1 MTSVRAPTFFVLG
14 AAKCGTTSLYANFAA
29 HPDVFM
35 SRPKEPL
42 FFEAEYE
49 RGLEYYHTTYFRGW
63 SREMAAG
70 DARPVNLYLGYV
82 PPRIRAVAPAA
93 RLVVIL
99 RDPVARAYS
108 LWWSKYTRGDEALDF
123 GAALEANRRRLET
136 MPVIDGQ
143 EGEAL
148 WRAHSLTL
156 RTYLDMG
163 YYADQL
169 GRYFELFPREQVR
182 VVLLD
187 DLHAGGLAAMRDLYA
202 FIGVAPDAV
211 RRLPPLQNPRVGR
224 WGSRLIARLRGRAPL
239 RLVPRATREK
249 MRFWLNRFGPGR
261 PPIPSAL
268 DAELRAHYEPH
279 IAALE
284 RLLDRDLSA
293 WRR

>member
-1 MTSVRAPTFFVLG
+1 MTGARVPTFFVLG

-42 FFEAEYE
+42 FFESEYE
-49 RGLEYYHTTYFRGW
+49 RGLEYYHAAYFRGW
-63 SREMAAG
+63 RREIAAG
-70 DARPVNLYLGYV
+70 EARAVNLYLGYV
-82 PPRIRAVAPAA
+82 PRRIHAVAPAA

-99 RDPVARAYS
+99 RDPVLRAYS
-108 LWWSKYTRGDEALDF
+108 QWWTKYTRGDETLDFAAALD
-123 GAALEANRRRLET
+123 ANRRRIET
-136 MPVIDGQ
+136 IPVIDGP

-148 WRAHSLTL
+148 WRTHSLRI

-169 GRYFELFPREQVR
+169 RRYYELFPREQLR

-187 DLHAGGLAAMRDLYA
+187 DLHADPLAVMRDLYA

-211 RRLPPLQNPRVGR
+211 RRLPPKQNPRVGR
-224 WGSRLIARLRGRAPL
+224 WGSRLIALLRHRAPL
-239 RLVPRATREK
+239 RLVPRATRERV
-249 MRFWLNRFGPGR
+249 RFWLNRFGPGR
-261 PPIPSAL
+261 PPIPAAL

-279 IAALE
+279 VAALE